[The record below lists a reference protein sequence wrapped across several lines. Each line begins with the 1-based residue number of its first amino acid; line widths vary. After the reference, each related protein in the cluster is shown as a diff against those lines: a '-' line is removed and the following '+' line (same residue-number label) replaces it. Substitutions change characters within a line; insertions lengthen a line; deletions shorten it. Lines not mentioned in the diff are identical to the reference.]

1 MRYSE
6 FAGKDLFEDS
16 DPKQTGHYDPEEDK
30 FNRSEM
36 SDTRRPR
43 LTLRHIN
50 KLKKLRATKDLEN
63 AKKEGLLGVMY
74 GLDANADDE
83 M

>member
-1 MRYSE
+1 MRYSD
-6 FAGKDLFEDS
+6 FAGKDLLEDS
-16 DPKQTGHYDPEEDK
+16 DPKQTGHYDPEDDQ
-30 FNRSEM
+30 FNRTEM

-63 AKKEGLLGVMY
+63 AKKEGLLGIMY
-74 GLDANADDE
+74 GLDANADDD